1 MNHWLPEMEVEI
13 ETNQKPFRKYSV
25 PIFNHRP
32 KPPKKVTTESEI
44 INQSKTTEFETI
56 ES

>member
-1 MNHWLPEMEVEI
+1 MQVEI
-13 ETNQKPFRKYSV
+13 ETNQKPIRKYSV

-32 KPPKKVTTESEI
+32 KRPKKITTEWEI
-44 INQSKTTEFETI
+44 INQSKTTTEFETI